1 MRITSKSRSCLSA
14 AAFALVASTAGQA
27 LAAPCPKN
35 LPNSIYG
42 GGGSA
47 VTPTL
52 GKIAARLSTLNQ
64 ADNGADPIHIFYAD
78 PSACTGYDYLANPS
92 KGKPTTFKYW
102 VDGNSTPIVCEA
114 DGTEEFTFGHMGN
127 TPKLCSGQQ
136 DVDAAEK
143 PTGRFVWPVQSI
155 NFITDFDSAQH
166 SISAEAIYHIF
177 GLGAANGGVAPWTQ
191 PAATFSRS
199 ATSFVHLIIAGAV
212 GVPATNFK
220 VPNGNVLSTND
231 LTVQYVY
238 EWQEGNPDRGV
249 AAGGDPNQPLG
260 YVSGS
265 NADAGEEAGRVKTL
279 AYKHYD
285 QSCGYL
291 PDSDRGKKDKLN
303 VRNGQYALWTPAW
316 LYARVDEAGR
326 PTDPNV
332 ERLIRYVDGTLAS
345 PRGANIVD
353 EVIASGDVPLCAMNA
368 IRPEGDLSAIQ
379 SFAPSEPCHGYF
391 DFKTSG
397 SSSLTSCE
405 DDDDCSGKEKCRG
418 FETLV
423 VEEEGEEP
431 VEKFVGFCEAY

>member
-64 ADNGADPIHIFYAD
+64 ADNGADPIHIFYSD

-92 KGKPTTFKYW
+92 KGRPTTFKYW
-102 VDGNSTPIVCEA
+102 VDGNSTPLVCDA

-136 DVDAAEK
+136 DVDAAEL
-143 PTGRFVWPVQSI
+143 PTARFVWPVQSI
-155 NFITDFDSAQH
+155 NFITNYNAEESN
-166 SISAEAIYHIF
+166 SISAEAAYHLF
-177 GLGAANGGVAPWTQ
+177 GLGAANGGVTPWSEPTG
-191 PAATFSRS
+191 TFARS

-220 VPNGNVLSTND
+220 VPTANVFRENGE
-231 LTVQYVY
+231 TVKAVH
-238 EWQEGNPDRGV
+238 EWFTVHNNP
-249 AAGGDPNQPLG
+249 AEQAIG

-265 NADAGEEAGRVKTL
+265 NADAGEDARQTKTL
-279 AYKHYD
+279 AYRHFD
-285 QSCGYL
+285 QSCAYL

-316 LYARVDEAGR
+316 LFARVDEAGR

-379 SFAPSEPCHGYF
+379 SFAPAEPCHGYF

-397 SSSLTSCE
+397 SSSLTSC
-405 DDDDCSGKEKCRG
+405 DNDDDCSGTEKCRG
-418 FETLV
+418 FDTLV
-423 VEEEGEEP
+423 VEEEGEDP

>member
-14 AAFALVASTAGQA
+14 AVAFAFVSGTAA
-27 LAAPCPKN
+27 HVLAAPCPKN

-52 GKIAARLSTLNQ
+52 GKIAARLSTLTE
-64 ADNGADPIHIFYAD
+64 ADNGAEPIHIFYAD
-78 PSACTGYDYLANPS
+78 PSACTGYDYLANPT

-102 VDGNSTPIVCEA
+102 VDGNPTFLTCEA
-114 DGTEEFTFGHMGN
+114 DGTEEITFGHMGN

-136 DVDAAEK
+136 DVDAAEQ
-143 PTGRFVWPVQSI
+143 PTARFVWPVQSI
-155 NFITDFDSAQH
+155 NFITDYNSTQE
-166 SISAEAIYHIF
+166 SISAEAAYHIF
-177 GLGAANGGVAPWTQ
+177 GLGPANGGVAPWTE
-191 PAATFSRS
+191 PNAVLARS

-220 VPNGNVLSTND
+220 VPTANVVSAND
-231 LTVQYVY
+231 ITVQRVFD
-238 EWQEGNPDRGV
+238 WQETLSGNPEQ
-249 AAGGDPNQPLG
+249 ALG

-265 NADAGEEAGRVKTL
+265 NADQGESLQRTKSL
-279 AYKHYD
+279 AYRHFD

-291 PDSDRGKKDKLN
+291 PDSERGKRDKLN

-316 LYARVDEAGR
+316 IYARVDEAGR
-326 PTDPNV
+326 PVNPNV
-332 ERLIRYVDGTLAS
+332 ERLIGYVDGSVAA
-345 PRGANIVD
+345 PEGANILD

-368 IRPEGDLSAIQ
+368 IRPDGDLSAIQ
-379 SFAPSEPCHGYF
+379 SFAPDEPCNGYF

-405 DDDDCSGKEKCRG
+405 SDDDCSGTEKCRG

-423 VEEEGEEP
+423 EAEDTEP
-431 VEKFVGFCEAY
+431 TFVGFCEAY